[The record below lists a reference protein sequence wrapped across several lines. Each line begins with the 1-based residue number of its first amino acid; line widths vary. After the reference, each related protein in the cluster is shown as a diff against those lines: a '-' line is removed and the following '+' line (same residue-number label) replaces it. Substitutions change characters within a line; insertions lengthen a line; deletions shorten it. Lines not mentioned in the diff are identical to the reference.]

1 MAISIPE
8 INSIVIANLK
18 KMVGQDKKN
27 ILYFF
32 YYSLLEAFLLLI
44 APLTSAFII
53 NSVMAHASISIITL
67 SLIVIIVFGMIVV
80 VQIIKIYMIEKF
92 EQKIFVQSSIEV
104 ALLAIK
110 TKANRVEIDKYM
122 NYFFDVVSIQKILP
136 SIFITAASL
145 IMKIIISLILLLF
158 FNISFFILGIIFII
172 LFSIIVL
179 LLGKN
184 GTKYAIARSN
194 AKHEAI
200 YYLQNIPEYN
210 DHSTNLTDNLN
221 KLLINFV
228 EARERIFAVIA
239 KQLSIA
245 FIVEGL
251 ILSSFFIMGGYLVF
265 EGLIPI
271 GEFVAAEII
280 IISITYALRDF
291 MKQIDYIYDAIEGF
305 YKIDKLNTT
314 LEKKSS

>member
-1 MAISIPE
+1 MS
-8 INSIVIANLK
+8 NLK
-18 KMVGQDKKN
+18 KMVAQDKKN

-53 NSVMAHASISIITL
+53 NSVIAHASISIITL
-67 SLIVIIVFGMIVV
+67 SIIVIIVFGMIVFIQV
-80 VQIIKIYMIEKF
+80 LKIYMIEKF

-104 ALLAIK
+104 ANLAIK
-110 TKANRVEIDKYM
+110 TQVSKEEIDKYM

-136 SIFITAASL
+136 SIFISATSL
-145 IMKIIISLILLLF
+145 IMKVIISLLLLLF

-172 LFSIIVL
+172 LFSITVL
-179 LLGKN
+179 LVGKS
-184 GTKYAIARSN
+184 GTNYAIERSN

-200 YYLQNIPEYN
+200 YYLQNIPEYSEDSN
-210 DHSTNLTDNLN
+210 DLIKNLD
-221 KLLINFV
+221 KLLLNFV
-228 EARERIFAVIA
+228 EAREKIFTIIA

-245 FIVEGL
+245 FIAEGL

-271 GEFVAAEII
+271 GEFVATEII

-291 MKQIDYIYDAIEGF
+291 MKKMDYIYDAIEGF
-305 YKIDKLNTT
+305 YKINKLNTT
-314 LEKKSS
+314 LQKS